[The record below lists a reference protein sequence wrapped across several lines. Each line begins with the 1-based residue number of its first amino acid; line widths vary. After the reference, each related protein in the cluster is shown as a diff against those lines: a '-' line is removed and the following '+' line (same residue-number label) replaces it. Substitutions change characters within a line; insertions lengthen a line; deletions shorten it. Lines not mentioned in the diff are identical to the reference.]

1 MFGTSNGS
9 ELDFGQAYRKAAD
22 YCVSQDRCISEMQ
35 LKLRYWNIDSSYFSR
50 IIAKLIDE
58 GFIDEKRFVANYAG
72 GKFRIKGWGRLKIA
86 AGLRAR
92 NIPASLIKEVL
103 SSFKTD
109 EYSAFLITVLQ
120 KKINQLGGDTPENR
134 QKAAYFAASRGFEPG
149 LIATQLHDIDLSE
162 F

>member
-1 MFGTSNGS
+1 MSGSSNGS
-9 ELDFGQAYRKAAD
+9 ELDFVQAYRKAAD
-22 YCVSQDRCISEMQ
+22 YCASQDRCISEMQ
-35 LKLRYWNIDSSYFSR
+35 LKLRYWNIDKNYISK
-50 IIAKLIDE
+50 IIAKLIEED
-58 GFIDEKRFVANYAG
+58 FIDEKRFAVNYAG

-92 NIPASLIKEVL
+92 NIPASLIRQVL
-103 SSFKTD
+103 SSFQMD
-109 EYSAFLITVLQ
+109 EYTLTLERLLQ
-120 KKINQLGGDTPENR
+120 KKLSQLGGDTPVNR